1 MYPVNV
7 FGISF
12 CLLKIPEKLRRI
24 KMSIQEI
31 SSVSSQS
38 IKVEGKPV
46 QSSPAKVAKEVRQP
60 SPEEVE
66 TSINRINQGLHKN
79 NVSLNFSID
88 DKTKIPVIKVT
99 NTSTGDIVM
108 QIPSN
113 VILAVSEAI
122 DSMQAGALIKNKA

>member
-1 MYPVNV
+1 
-7 FGISF
+7 
-12 CLLKIPEKLRRI
+12 
-24 KMSIQEI
+24 MSIQEI